1 MSKQPYVY
9 WRAVI
14 TAWLCWQIRLAG
26 VLSFFFSCFV
36 GFQYHLY
43 DDYVMEV
50 RQQRSVPAQAGMQ
63 YMDYC
68 DGRPTA
74 QLTSIDHPGCV
85 ADFPMDFQ
93 IKAVAALLVVLFS
106 LLSISTLGVYLW
118 RYRRSGS

>member
-1 MSKQPYVY
+1 MSKIPYAD
-9 WRAVI
+9 WKAVI
-14 TAWLCWQIRLAG
+14 TAWLRWQLSLAG
-26 VLSFFFSCFV
+26 VLSFLFTCFV

-50 RQQRSVPAQAGMQ
+50 RQQRTVPAQAGMQ

-74 QLTSIDHPGCV
+74 QLTAIDQPGCI

-93 IKAVAALLVVLFS
+93 IMAVATILVMLFS
-106 LLSISTLGVYLW
+106 LLSMSTLCVYLW
-118 RYRRSGS
+118 RYRRSAR